1 MSENTKPFFSEKD
14 GTAISLFGPPSS
26 LSGVVRKKK
35 TPREQLQESRERFTR
50 HLTQQQIDQIKMDK
64 VLEGLSPLSRMAER
78 FRLENEK
85 LKKKNEIKN
94 ISPFPDIPDPKPN
107 TTIPFPDIPDPKPN
121 TTIPFPSLDPKPSI
135 KKGGKKANTKHR
147 RHQKSKKTKKTKKT
161 RRTRRKKSRRTR
173 RVHKNKKMNGKTKK
187 TGRKSRKKRKNRGG
201 MKFDTLSGTS
211 DSKRF
216 FDYYL
221 EKQKDLYQD
230 VVIIDESEVDKNK
243 NNVLYVIDMQ
253 NDFVDR
259 AFLNDKGE
267 IDTDKLTGPYVPGV
281 GGNIGAFAVNNGKD
295 IIKDII
301 TFLNKNK
308 DKFSKII
315 FTRDYHDANHCS
327 FNGEDGPFPPHCV
340 IGTPGSGLVKEI
352 KEWITDNKDLA
363 DKIQIAF
370 KGMHPR
376 VDTFGAE
383 KYDNTHYATAQ
394 IGSKCCK
401 KGNRLLDLFSLSG
414 RSCSDATGS
423 YILKNN
429 EGNALDDELFKTTHG
444 TTPGVGVIDQMNK
457 LDAIKFI
464 PDNTNVYVCGLAGDY
479 CVKDTAYNLKK
490 TFKKSNVNVIHRL
503 TRNAFIPIMSPFNAV
518 ELDTNPGDNNLKISK
533 NSDSNKHLSKYI
545 FEYTGS
551 YKLLSNADIQK
562 LELSKIFFDPTIPQ
576 TPTPMPTPTP
586 TPTPMPTPTHWHF
599 LTDPRDIMMLYKE
612 AGVKLMI

>member
-1 MSENTKPFFSEKD
+1 
-14 GTAISLFGPPSS
+14 
-26 LSGVVRKKK
+26 
-35 TPREQLQESRERFTR
+35 
-50 HLTQQQIDQIKMDK
+50 
-64 VLEGLSPLSRMAER
+64 
-78 FRLENEK
+78 
-85 LKKKNEIKN
+85 
-94 ISPFPDIPDPKPN
+94 
-107 TTIPFPDIPDPKPN
+107 
-121 TTIPFPSLDPKPSI
+121 
-135 KKGGKKANTKHR
+135 
-147 RHQKSKKTKKTKKT
+147 
-161 RRTRRKKSRRTR
+161 
-173 RVHKNKKMNGKTKK
+173 MNGKTKK

-201 MKFDTLSGTS
+201 MKFDNLSGATT

-221 EKQKDLYQD
+221 EKRRPKYSD
-230 VVIIDESEVDKNK
+230 VVIVESEVDENK
-243 NNVLYVIDMQ
+243 DNVLYVIDMQ

-259 AFLNDKGE
+259 AFKDE
-267 IDTDKLTGPYVPGV
+267 IDTDKLTGPHVPGV
-281 GGNIGAFAVNNGKD
+281 GNIGAFAVNNGKD
-295 IIKDII
+295 IIQGII
-301 TFLNKNK
+301 AFLNKNK

-315 FTRDYHDANHCS
+315 FTRDYHDAKHCS

-352 KEWITDNKDLA
+352 KHWITTNKDVA
-363 DKIQIAF
+363 HKIQIAF

-401 KGNRLLDLFSLSG
+401 NGNRLLDLFSFSG

-429 EGNALDDELFKTTHG
+429 EGNALDDELFKTT
-444 TTPGVGVIDQMNK
+444 PGVDVIDQMNK
-457 LDAIKFI
+457 LDASNFI
-464 PDNTNVYVCGLAGDY
+464 RDNTNVYVCGLAGDY

-518 ELDTNPGDNNLKISK
+518 ELDTTPGDNNLKISK

-551 YKLLSNADIQK
+551 YKLLSNAAIQK
-562 LELSKIFFDPTIPQ
+562 LDLSTIFFDPIGKPKA
-576 TPTPMPTPTP
+576 P
-586 TPTPMPTPTHWHF
+586 PTHWHF
-599 LTDPRDIMMLYKE
+599 LTDPGDIMMLYEE
-612 AGVKLMI
+612 AGVKLMK